1 MPSYFGSFEAGASSS
16 STLWASLQDRWT
28 IGPRLRRILPMALG
42 LGVLVMLLSLPPTG
56 WAAPPDS
63 PAKVGIATLPVDS
76 GVATAVRPIPL
87 SARISMT
94 GSVEAEGEGA
104 AFWLQRRDPV
114 SGQDGFIVVLTLKD
128 GGDLRMLEFAF
139 LSGTRPRAGNH
150 SILSIDAMMDMMEEG
165 EWTTGVMASYAS
177 GDFSSWQ
184 ELSDLI
190 ASPDLDYM
198 ALQRRMTGSGTG
210 VAGEVQI
217 QGGAGTT
224 LEGQVSAEMV
234 LVTEFGDELPFQ
246 VSATFVAS
254 EGP

>member
-1 MPSYFGSFEAGASSS
+1 MPSYFGSFEAGASSG
-16 STLWASLQDRWT
+16 STLRVSLRDRWT
-28 IGPRLRRILPMALG
+28 IGPRLRRILALG
-42 LGVLVMLLSLPPTG
+42 LGVLITLLSLPTTG
-56 WAAPPDS
+56 SAAPPDP
-63 PAKVGIATLPVDS
+63 PAKVGIATLPGDG
-76 GVATAVRPIPL
+76 GVETAVRPIPL
-87 SARISMT
+87 SARISIT
-94 GSVEAEGEGA
+94 GSVEAEGDGN
-104 AFWLQRRDPV
+104 AFWLQRRDPI
-114 SGQDGFIVVLTLKD
+114 SGQDGFLVVLTLRD
-128 GGDLRMLEFAF
+128 GGDLRILEFAF
-139 LSGTRPRAGNH
+139 LSGARPEPGSH
-150 SILSIDAMMDMMEEG
+150 PILSLEAMMEEG

-217 QGGAGTT
+217 QGGAGNV